1 MRYICHDCGN
11 EIPDDM
17 DFCLSC
23 GCLREKATLVDDRTG
38 MPLGI
43 CLSCGADIVP
53 GSAFCSTCGKELPG
67 MTYLQLKLRKHGTL
81 ALILALLSG
90 FFNIFGLGH
99 LVLREWSKGISFLV
113 ISLVLFYVNGFSLY
127 SSTFLM
133 SMLCVAVYFFQVMD
147 LFRVA
152 YSLEAK

>member
-1 MRYICHDCGN
+1 MRYICHDCRN
-11 EIPDDM
+11 EIPDNM
-17 DFCLSC
+17 DFCPSC
-23 GCLREKATLVDDRTG
+23 GCLRKKATLVDDRIG

-43 CLSCGADIVP
+43 CPSCGADIP
-53 GSAFCSTCGKELPG
+53 PSSTFCGTCGKELPR
-67 MTYLQLKLRKHGTL
+67 MAYPQFKLQKHGTL
-81 ALILALLSG
+81 ALILALLPG

-99 LVLREWSKGISFLV
+99 LMLKEWSKGIMFLV

-133 SMLCVAVYFFQVMD
+133 SILCVEVYFFQVMD

-152 YSLEAK
+152 YSSEVK